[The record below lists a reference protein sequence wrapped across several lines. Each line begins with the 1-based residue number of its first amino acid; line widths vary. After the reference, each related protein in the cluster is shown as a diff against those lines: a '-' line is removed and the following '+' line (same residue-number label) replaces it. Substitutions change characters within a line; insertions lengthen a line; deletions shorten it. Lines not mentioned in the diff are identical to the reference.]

1 MTGRE
6 NIVPGDT
13 YMIVANHLS
22 LLDILVIFRLF
33 KDFGRVSKIEVFR
46 VPVIGWNMSL
56 NRYVPL
62 RRGDRESVP
71 QMLEACRGHLEQGSS
86 IMMFPEGT
94 RSADGQL
101 RPFAG
106 RGPAGTGVPGP
117 GRADGDPG
125 HPRRPSQARL
135 RAAGPSSHLA
145 DGAAPVP
152 VDVVES
158 MTTEELNEHV
168 RAIIADELAGSR

>member
-1 MTGRE
+1 MLLHRFTCFWASLYTWFNPAWPVTVTGRE
-6 NIVPGDT
+6 NIVPGET

-33 KDFGRVSKIEVFR
+33 KDFKWVSKIEVFR

-62 RRGDRESVP
+62 RRGDRESVL
-71 QMLEACRGHLEQGSS
+71 QMLEACRGHLEEGSS

-101 RPFAG
+101 KPFKPGAFQLARECEVAVTPWSFG
-106 RGPAGTGVPGP
+106 GPTTHCPSAASCCRGG
-117 GRADGDPG
+117 
-125 HPRRPSQARL
+125 
-135 RAAGPSSHLA
+135 
-145 DGAAPVP
+145 
-152 VDVVES
+152 
-158 MTTEELNEHV
+158 
-168 RAIIADELAGSR
+168 IGSY